1 MTMTVRD
8 VMTAPVFSVPTSTPL
23 KDVARLLVDHRISG
37 VPVVDDDGGRRG
49 RRVRGRFPAQ
59 GGRPRD
65 RPAALVRAPDWARPR
80 EASTRHAKIGAI
92 TAGEAMTSP
101 AATIEADRSTTAAA
115 TLMVDLDVNR
125 LPVLEDGRLIGIV
138 SRADLVRA
146 FVRSDDQLAESIRHD
161 VLLRVLWLNP
171 ELFDVEVHNG
181 VASVGGR
188 VERRS
193 TAEMIERAVRSVPG
207 VVDVTSAVTWDIA
220 DDHVRPTTTDPVFP
234 YSPR

>member
-1 MTMTVRD
+1 MSVRD
-8 VMTAPVFSVPTSTPL
+8 VMTAPVFSVTTSTPL
-23 KDVARLLVDHRISG
+23 KDVARILVDHRISG
-37 VPVVDDDGGRRG
+37 VPVVDDTGAVVGVVSEADFLLKEGGHEIARRRWFG
-49 RRVRGRFPAQ
+49 RLLGET
-59 GGRPRD
+59 
-65 RPAALVRAPDWARPR
+65 R

-125 LPVLEDGRLIGIV
+125 LPVLDGGRLVGIV

-146 FVRSDDQLAESIRHD
+146 FVRSDDQLAENIRHD
-161 VLLRVLWLNP
+161 ILLRVLWLNP

-181 VASVGGR
+181 VASIRGR

-193 TAEMIERAVRSVPG
+193 TAEMIERAVRNVPG
-207 VVDVTSAVTWDIA
+207 RRRRARA
-220 DDHVRPTTTDPVFP
+220 R
-234 YSPR
+234 

>member
-8 VMTAPVFSVPTSTPL
+8 VMTAPVFSVSTSTPL

-37 VPVVDDDGGRRG
+37 VPVIDDAGAVVGVVSEADLLLKAGGHEIARRRWFG
-49 RRVRGRFPAQ
+49 RLMGET
-59 GGRPRD
+59 
-65 RPAALVRAPDWARPR
+65 R
-80 EASTRHAKIGAI
+80 EASTRHVKIGAI

-101 AATIEADRSTTAAA
+101 PATIEVDRSTTAAA

-125 LPVLEDGRLIGIV
+125 LPVLEDGRLVGIV

-220 DDHVRPTTTDPVFP
+220 DDHVRPATTDPVFP